1 MSFKKNKYIM
11 LKKVVSKELAT
22 FLYNYILIK
31 RQVARTLVNTKYI
44 SPFEK
49 MFGAFG
55 DGQVP
60 ETYAVYGDVAMETLL
75 LKLQPKV
82 EKETGLKL
90 LPNYAYTRIYKR
102 GDELEKHIDRFS
114 CEISTTINLGGE
126 PWPIYVKPIGK
137 IEGVKI
143 DLKPGDMLIY
153 RGDLL
158 EHWRDYF
165 NGQTH
170 AQVFLHYNNAKTKKG
185 KENIY
190 DERIHLGLIK
200 DPMFLQKKEKNDK

>member
-1 MSFKKNKYIM
+1 MI
-11 LKKVVSKELAT
+11 KKVVSKELAV

-49 MFGAFG
+49 MFGSFG

-102 GDELEKHIDRFS
+102 GDELKKHIDRFS

-200 DPMFLQKKEKNDK
+200 DPMFLQKKEKND

>member
-11 LKKVVSKELAT
+11 IKKVVSKELAI
-22 FLYNYILIK
+22 FLYNYLLIK
-31 RQVARTLVNTKYI
+31 RQVARTLVRTKYI

-49 MFGAFG
+49 MFGTFG

-60 ETYAVYGDVAMETLL
+60 KTYAAYADIAMETLL
-75 LKLQPKV
+75 LKLQPRV
-82 EKETGLKL
+82 EKETGTKL
-90 LPNYAYTRIYKR
+90 LPNYAYTRVYER
-102 GDELEKHIDRFS
+102 GDELKKHTDRFS

-126 PWPIYVKPIGK
+126 SWPIYVKPIGK
-137 IEGVKI
+137 PKGVKI

-158 EHWRDYF
+158 EHWRDFF
-165 NGQTH
+165 NGENH

-185 KENIY
+185 QSNLY

-200 DPMFLQKKEKNDK
+200 DPMFLQKKEKND

>member
-11 LKKVVSKELAT
+11 IKKVVSKELAV

-49 MFGAFG
+49 MFGSFG

-102 GDELEKHIDRFS
+102 GDELKKHIDRFS

-200 DPMFLQKKEKNDK
+200 DPMFLQKKEKND

>member
-31 RQVARTLVNTKYI
+31 KQVARTLVNTKYI

-49 MFGAFG
+49 MFGTFG

-60 ETYAVYGDVAMETLL
+60 KTYAAYADIAMETLL
-75 LKLQPKV
+75 LKLQPRV
-82 EKETGLKL
+82 EKETGIKL
-90 LPNYAYTRIYKR
+90 LPNYAYTRVYER
-102 GDELEKHIDRFS
+102 GDELAKHTDRFS

-137 IEGVKI
+137 TKGVKI

-158 EHWRDYF
+158 EHWRDFF
-165 NGQTH
+165 NGENH

-185 KENIY
+185 QSNLY

-200 DPMFLQKKEKNDK
+200 DPMFLQKKEKND

>member
-1 MSFKKNKYIM
+1 M

>member
-11 LKKVVSKELAT
+11 IKKVVSKELAV

-49 MFGAFG
+49 MFGSFG

-102 GDELEKHIDRFS
+102 GDELKKHIDRFS

-126 PWPIYVKPIGK
+126 PWPIYVKPLGK

-200 DPMFLQKKEKNDK
+200 DPMFLQKKEKND